1 MKLVFKIL
9 MSGILVWSC
18 SNDDVSSSS
27 DEEFANE
34 IEFTQTLGG
43 SKNDDAR
50 AIINTLD
57 GGYAIL
63 GSTQSMDG
71 NITDKN
77 DDSYDFWLIKFDN
90 QDSVQWTKTYGGS
103 QNDHGFDLVQSTDGG
118 YAILGYSQSSD
129 GDVSENAGMSDYWIA
144 KLDAEGNLLWEKSF
158 GYVGGDAGTVL
169 TPTHDG
175 GYLLTGVLDA
185 FASGGEGNTFNKHPG
200 GNYWMIKLD
209 AQGNKEWSRH
219 YGGYFTDTAYG
230 AIQTEDDGYII
241 VGSSDSYEVEL
252 FDNKGTYDVWVIKI
266 DQNGELVW
274 NKNFGGSGIDEAR
287 AITDSGD
294 GNFIIIGDTRSN
306 DQDVPENK
314 GSADLWMIKMNQ
326 DGEILWSKTY
336 GGTGFDVGR
345 SVMRTSDN
353 GYLVSGSS
361 KSGDGDVGQNQGSN
375 DAWILKTD
383 SNGELLWQKSVGGTQ
398 LDFAFD
404 AIQKPDNTIV
414 AVGNSASSDGDIST
428 NKGLDDLLIIKL
440 R

>member
-1 MKLVFKIL
+1 MKLVLKLLLPGLLI
-9 MSGILVWSC
+9 WSC
-18 SNDDVSSSS
+18 SNDDGSNSSG
-27 DEEFANE
+27 DDFANE
-34 IEFTQTLGG
+34 IDFTQTLGG
-43 SKNDDAR
+43 SKNDDAK
-50 AIINTLD
+50 AIINTSD

-71 NITDKN
+71 DVTDKN
-77 DDSYDFWLIKFDN
+77 DESFDYWLLKFDGEDN
-90 QDSVQWTKTYGGS
+90 LQWSKTYGGS

-118 YAILGYSQSSD
+118 YAVLGYSQSSD
-129 GDVSENAGMSDYWIA
+129 GDVSENFGMSDFWIS
-144 KLDAEGNLLWEKSF
+144 KMDAEGNLLWQKSY

-185 FASGGEGNTFNKHPG
+185 FASGGEGNTGLKHPG

-209 AQGNKEWSRH
+209 AAGNKEWSRH

-230 AIQTEDDGYII
+230 TVQTEDHGFII
-241 VGSSDSYEVEL
+241 VGSSDSYELEW
-252 FDNKGTYDVWVIKI
+252 FENKGTYDFWVIKI

-274 NKNFGGSGIDEAR
+274 HKNYGGAGIDEAR
-287 AITDSGD
+287 AITASGD
-294 GNFIIIGDTRSN
+294 GNFIIVGDSRSS

-314 GSADLWMIKMNQ
+314 GSADLWMMKIN
-326 DGEILWSKTY
+326 GEGGILWSKVY
-336 GGTGFDVGR
+336 GGSGFDVGR
-345 SVMRTSDN
+345 SVMHTSDN
-353 GYLVSGSS
+353 GYLISGSS
-361 KSGDGDVGQNQGSN
+361 KSGDGDVGLNQGSN

-383 SNGELLWQKSVGGTQ
+383 NEGNLMWQKSVGGSN

-414 AVGNSASSDGDIST
+414 AVGNSASDNGDISN

>member
-1 MKLVFKIL
+1 MKLFLKL
-9 MSGILVWSC
+9 LLPGLVIWSC
-18 SNDDVSSSS
+18 SNDDGSSGG
-27 DEEFANE
+27 DNFQNE
-34 IEFTQTLGG
+34 IDFTQTLGG
-43 SKNDDAR
+43 SKNDDAK
-50 AIINTLD
+50 AIINTMD

-71 NITDKN
+71 DITDKDN
-77 DDSYDFWLIKFDN
+77 ESYDYWLIKFDS
-90 QDSVQWTKTYGGS
+90 QDSIQWSRTYGGS
-103 QNDHGFDLVQSTDGG
+103 QNDHGFDLVQSADGG

-144 KLDAEGNLLWEKSF
+144 KLDAEGNLLWEKSY

-169 TPTHDG
+169 TLTHDG

-185 FASGGEGNTFNKHPG
+185 FASGGEGNTALKHPG

-230 AIQTEDDGYII
+230 TIQTEDHGYII
-241 VGSSDSYEVEL
+241 VGSSDSYEVEW
-252 FDNKGTYDVWVIKI
+252 FNNKGTYDFWVIKI

-274 NKNFGGSGIDEAR
+274 TKNFGGAGIDEAR
-287 AITDSGD
+287 GITDSGD
-294 GNFIIIGDTRSN
+294 GNFIIIGDTRSS
-306 DQDVPENK
+306 DQDVPENN
-314 GSADLWMIKMNQ
+314 GSADLWMIKMSPN
-326 DGEILWSKTY
+326 GEILWSKVY
-336 GGTGFDVGR
+336 GGSGFDVGR

-361 KSGDGDVGQNQGSN
+361 KSADGDVGSNQGSN

-383 SNGELLWQKSVGGTQ
+383 ANGDLLWHKSVGGSQ
-398 LDFAFD
+398 LDFAYD

-414 AVGNSASSDGDIST
+414 AVGNSASSNGDISA

-440 R
+440 K